1 MRARHNKF
9 CFVLISQKCRPSL
22 VVVLLLQN
30 KRQLAA
36 KTRHAFSRRRRE
48 RTSKLNCK
56 LEGYLPSR
64 LEGRERGKGTLEY
77 KVELLL
83 EKLATSLARQNL
95 DPIDPIRKSFV
106 ALLSQCL

>member
-1 MRARHNKF
+1 M
-9 CFVLISQKCRPSL
+9 
-22 VVVLLLQN
+22 
-30 KRQLAA
+30 
-36 KTRHAFSRRRRE
+36 
-48 RTSKLNCK
+48 
-56 LEGYLPSR
+56 PSR